1 MTNLSI
7 ITSTTATMTS
17 LELVDFINSQRDT
30 AEAELTHANFMAK
43 VPKVLGEG
51 GLIQFQDTYVQAQ
64 NGQTYPCFKLPKR
77 EACLMAMSYSY
88 ELQAKVFDK
97 MTALE
102 TQSAVLHLPDFNN
115 PILAARAWADQAE
128 QVQQLS
134 IESADQQQQ
143 LAEIQPKAEALDR
156 IATADGSF
164 CIRDT
169 AKTLQMREKDLKSY
183 LLDNK
188 WLYRRLPLT
197 GYFAFEDKR
206 LQGLIEHKTIQGER
220 GDGSEWVAHQAR
232 ITPKGLTRLATE
244 LELAFMAAYIFCFIT
259 LLIWFTQ

>member
-17 LELVDFINSQRDT
+17 LELVDFINDQRDT

-102 TQSAVLHLPDFNN
+102 QQAGNPAIPQTMSAALR
-115 PILAARAWADQAE
+115 LAADQADQIE
-128 QVQQLS
+128 VQQ
-134 IESADQQQQ
+134 AQ
-143 LAEIQPKAEALDR
+143 LAVSQPKAEALDR
-156 IATADGSF
+156 IATANGSF

-169 AKTLQMREKDLKSY
+169 AKTLQLREKVLKAY
-183 LLDNK
+183 LLTNR
-188 WLYRRLPLT
+188 WLYRRPPNPGL
-197 GYFAFEDKR
+197 FAYTDK
-206 LQGLIEHKTIQGER
+206 LQQGLIEHKTIQGER
-220 GDGSEWVAHQAR
+220 GDGSEWIACQAR

-244 LELAFMAAYIFCFIT
+244 LSRGPL
-259 LLIWFTQ
+259 Q